1 MQGRCGHT
9 IELKL
14 AVYGLFSQLQLQ
26 YSGLPRKAQNH
37 MYTAQNHRMAMNNF
51 ICKLFIATLKS

>member
-26 YSGLPRKAQNH
+26 YSGLPK
-37 MYTAQNHRMAMNNF
+37 
-51 ICKLFIATLKS
+51 KLKTTCTQLKTTGWL